1 MDRRLQVFVSSTYTD
16 LIAERQA
23 AVGAILKA
31 GHIPAGMELFTAGDQ
46 GQMDIIRQWI
56 DESDVY
62 MLILGGRYGSIEPTS
77 GRSYTELEF
86 DYAVSQSKP
95 LFAVVMR
102 PHVLEARVKAH
113 GLAVAETDNK
123 ALLKAFEQKVLSNVS
138 SFFED
143 EKDIKLAVFE
153 TLPVLQSK
161 RDMVG
166 WIRGDQVID
175 SAPFREQSE
184 RLLKEVDNLR
194 AQLAVAEQMA
204 ERARDPDEQRIQDV
218 MDVLEATP
226 LEVPVNLLAAGKTK
240 PWSTNQLA
248 FLASNSSA
256 LVVGLTNKSGNAA
269 RTKFLYWNV
278 ANVLAVYGIL
288 KNVKFQGEIR
298 AYELTPFGQKFLAAV
313 TIRHRKAIAQAATS
327 TKPQDSEAQPESDA
341 DTQAQTSEQTTP
353 APVASVPRP
362 KKVPTPA
369 AKTRKVASGR
379 AAASRS
385 VKRD

>member
-77 GRSYTELEF
+77 GLSYTELEF
-86 DYAVSQSKP
+86 DYAVSQNKP

-175 SAPFREQSE
+175 SAPFREQNE
-184 RLLKEVDNLR
+184 RLQREVDNLR
-194 AQLAVAEQMA
+194 AQLAVAHEKA
-204 ERARDPDEQRIQDV
+204 ERTRDPEQEKIEEV
-218 MDVLEATP
+218 IKALENTPLTVPVDVLP
-226 LEVPVNLLAAGKTK
+226 AGSAK
-240 PWSTNQLA
+240 PWKTTQLA
-248 FLASNSSA
+248 FLAANCSRFVGGLSNR
-256 LVVGLTNKSGNAA
+256 VGSHERDL
-269 RTKFLYWNV
+269 FLYWNV

-288 KNVKFQGEIR
+288 KNVKLQGTVR
-298 AYELTPFGQKFLAAV
+298 GYEMTPFGQKLMAFVSSRYQRDLAAKSSSSTKTDPAEV
-313 TIRHRKAIAQAATS
+313 VPNSSAATS
-327 TKPQDSEAQPESDA
+327 PPAKNSAGTVTKPG
-341 DTQAQTSEQTTP
+341 
-353 APVASVPRP
+353 
-362 KKVPTPA
+362 
-369 AKTRKVASGR
+369 KVAAGR
-379 AAASRS
+379 GSVRS
-385 VKRD
+385 SPKGS